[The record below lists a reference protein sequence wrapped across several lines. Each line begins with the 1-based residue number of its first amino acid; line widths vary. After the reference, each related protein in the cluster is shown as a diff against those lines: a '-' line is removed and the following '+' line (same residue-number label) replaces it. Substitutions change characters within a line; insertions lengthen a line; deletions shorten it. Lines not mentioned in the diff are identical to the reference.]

1 MRGTALR
8 VLTLVA
14 AIGVGLVLAEQL
26 LRLAGYEYSPVSID
40 PQKTEDARY
49 YHLFAGDSFVY
60 DPDLIW
66 KPRAGEVP
74 FNDQGFRGPRMSPS
88 GREGRGGRR
97 LVVAIGDSNT
107 LGWAGPDGANWPLA
121 LGALLASSN
130 VDVVNAGVWGYS
142 SLQGVARLR
151 QVLAFEPD
159 VVLLS
164 FGSNDGIRVRL
175 SDRDFATRGALLRE
189 LERRLVHYRLG
200 QAAIAAAQ
208 AMAGGGDEPMER
220 VPLAQYR
227 ANLREMVELARA
239 AGAEPVFLTRPYEL
253 PSQSDDW
260 WKNEA
265 ATYNR
270 TTVEVALAAGA
281 EVVDFYTH
289 FKGRRDYFA
298 DESHFTDAGHER
310 AARIAELE
318 LAPLLVRL
326 SGAG

>member
-1 MRGTALR
+1 
-8 VLTLVA
+8 VTLVT
-14 AIGVGLVLAEQL
+14 AIGLGLFLGEQL
-26 LRLAGYEYSPVSID
+26 LRLAGYEYRPVSID

-49 YHLFAGDSFVY
+49 YHLFAGESFVY

-74 FNDQGFRGPRMSPS
+74 FNEQGFRGPLMPIS
-88 GREGRGGRR
+88 GRDGRDGRR
-97 LVVAIGDSNT
+97 LLVAIGDSNT
-107 LGWAGPDGANWPLA
+107 LGWAGSDGANWPLA
-121 LGALLASSN
+121 LGGLLADSK

-164 FGSNDGIRVRL
+164 FGSNDAIRVRL
-175 SDRDFATRGALLRE
+175 SDREFARRGAMLRG

-200 QAAIAAAQ
+200 QLTIAAAQ
-208 AMAGGGDEPMER
+208 ALAGGGDEPVER
-220 VPLAQYR
+220 VPQGQYR
-227 ANLREMVELARA
+227 VNLREMVELARV
-239 AGAEPVFLTRPYEL
+239 AGAEPVLLTRPYEL

-265 ATYNR
+265 AAYNR
-270 TTVEVALAAGA
+270 ATVEVALAAGA
-281 EVVDFYTH
+281 QVVDFYTH

-318 LAPLLVRL
+318 LAPLLARL
-326 SGAG
+326 SGAE